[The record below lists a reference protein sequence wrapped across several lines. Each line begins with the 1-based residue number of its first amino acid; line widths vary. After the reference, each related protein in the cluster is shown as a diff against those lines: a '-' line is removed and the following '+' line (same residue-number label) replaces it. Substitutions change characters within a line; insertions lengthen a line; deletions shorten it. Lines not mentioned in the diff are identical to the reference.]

1 MTGKNTSKTPRSD
14 SGLRNLLLL
23 VLHVGVL
30 VFSLWVHPVSLS
42 PADRALPYAERHHAY
57 P

>member
-1 MTGKNTSKTPRSD
+1 MAGKNTSKTPKPLAGFS
-14 SGLRNLLLL
+14 NLLLL

-42 PADRALPYAERHHAY
+42 PADRALPYGESDA
-57 P
+57 